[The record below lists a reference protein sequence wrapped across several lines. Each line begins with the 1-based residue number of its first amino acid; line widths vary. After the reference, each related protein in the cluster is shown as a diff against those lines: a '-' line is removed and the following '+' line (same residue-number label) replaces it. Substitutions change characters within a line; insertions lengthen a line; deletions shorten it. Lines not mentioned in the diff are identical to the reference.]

1 MYDSRHNQI
10 RNLQMQLSILA
21 QAVALVDSD
30 DPANDPDYQTFQ
42 RVIRQARKRIVDAIA
57 KLED

>member
-1 MYDSRHNQI
+1 MHDSRRNQT
-10 RNLQMQLSILA
+10 RNLQMQLSILT

-30 DPANDPDYQTFQ
+30 DPDYQTFLNVV
-42 RVIRQARKRIVDAIA
+42 RGARKRIVDAIT